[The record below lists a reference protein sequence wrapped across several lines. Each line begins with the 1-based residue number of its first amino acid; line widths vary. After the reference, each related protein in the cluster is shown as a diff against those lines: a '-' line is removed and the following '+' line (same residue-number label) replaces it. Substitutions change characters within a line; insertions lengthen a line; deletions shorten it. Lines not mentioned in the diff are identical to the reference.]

1 MRTLPIVLSLCSLA
15 ACDDDCH
22 GCDGGGGDSIP
33 VFTETEPNDDPLT
46 ADHFGVLHPGDHFFI
61 DGFVRYDTIDPF
73 DGFAFTAGQPLHVDF
88 QLFIGNSFA
97 DLDVCLYDPQLDET
111 LACWAT
117 TDDPEQGGVDVFA
130 GGLDFHLVVE
140 SFTGDASYSLEIA
153 VLPLLATTAEAGP
166 GAAADASAE
175 PIRAVGARAERTLDA
190 ERGYRKEDPVA
201 RPLLEIE
208 QVITV
213 DERSGLVFAYTRRQ
227 DRF

>member
-1 MRTLPIVLSLCSLA
+1 MRTLPIVILLCSLA

-22 GCDGGGGDSIP
+22 HCGGGDFTP
-33 VFTETEPNDDPLT
+33 VFTETERNDDPLT
-46 ADHFGVLHPGDHFFI
+46 ANHFGVLHPGDHFFI
-61 DGFVRYDTIDPF
+61 DGFVRDDLVDPF
-73 DGFAFTAGQPLHVDF
+73 DGFAFTAGEPLHVDF
-88 QLFIGNSFA
+88 QLFIGNAFA

-117 TDDPEQGGVDVFA
+117 TNDPEQGGVDVFA

-166 GAAADASAE
+166 GAAAGAE
-175 PIRAVGARAERTLDA
+175 ALRGVDARAERTPDA
-190 ERGYRKEDPVA
+190 ERGYRKERPVA

-213 DERSGLVFAYTRRQ
+213 DEESGLIFAYTRRE
-227 DRF
+227 DRS